1 MADDDCFCTRC
12 GTPVRR
18 PAEEQAPAR
27 PSAAAYNPEFTWNVQ
42 EFPAEPRKTADIDFQ
57 WGPAQGAQGRRA
69 YVVDERRPLFFSTGE
84 SYGAPEEPRPRPAY
98 ADPLAGENP
107 WQQKG
112 LYQTSP
118 ETQTFRRSKVQT
130 MEIPAAKPEEPAAP
144 AYEAPAAP
152 VYETPAAPAAE
163 EPITGHRLEEEL
175 FREMEESTRQARERH
190 EEKFYT
196 FSKKNEEFQRLLDR
210 EYEKIRRNGT
220 PAERPANF
228 FSLDEDPIPASLRE
242 DFEPVSA
249 PEEPV
254 KPAPKSAKAA
264 EKAKAAEPMTIWEE
278 IRADLER
285 EAAAREAAEQAGAK
299 SAAAEP
305 AKESAAA
312 AGTAAGIAAA
322 KETAAAEPAGDPA
335 VKASEETALAQT
347 LPPLWFELEDDEE
360 PEKKGIFWK
369 VLLGVLIFLLLLVG
383 AAFAVKQFLPDS
395 GAAELV
401 TSAENVILE
410 IWNTLFGE

>member
-144 AYEAPAAP
+144 AAD
-152 VYETPAAPAAE
+152 

-249 PEEPV
+249 PEEPA

-264 EKAKAAEPMTIWEE
+264 EKARAAEPMTIWEE

-285 EAAAREAAEQAGAK
+285 EAAAREAAERAGGK
-299 SAAAEP
+299 SAGAEP
-305 AKESAAA
+305 AESAAPKESAAA
-312 AGTAAGIAAA
+312 AELAAA
-322 KETAAAEPAGDPA
+322 KETVAAEPAGELA

>member
-144 AYEAPAAP
+144 AAD
-152 VYETPAAPAAE
+152 

-190 EEKFYT
+190 EEKILYL
-196 FSKKNEEFQRLLDR
+196 QQ
-210 EYEKIRRNGT
+210 EKRG
-220 PAERPANF
+220 
-228 FSLDEDPIPASLRE
+228 IPASFRPGIRKDPPQRHPRRASRELLLSGRRSHPRFPAGRLR
-242 DFEPVSA
+242 A
-249 PEEPV
+249 R
-254 KPAPKSAKAA
+254 KR
-264 EKAKAAEPMTIWEE
+264 TG
-278 IRADLER
+278 RAR
-285 EAAAREAAEQAGAK
+285 QAG
-299 SAAAEP
+299 
-305 AKESAAA
+305 
-312 AGTAAGIAAA
+312 TQ
-322 KETAAAEPAGDPA
+322 
-335 VKASEETALAQT
+335 VR
-347 LPPLWFELEDDEE
+347 
-360 PEKKGIFWK
+360 
-369 VLLGVLIFLLLLVG
+369 
-383 AAFAVKQFLPDS
+383 
-395 GAAELV
+395 
-401 TSAENVILE
+401 
-410 IWNTLFGE
+410 